1 MENLLR
7 PIYQERASHPGTLGV
22 LVIEKTKPFHPLTDN
37 FDVVLLIIVQD
48 NEKPWFVKHYDFEGK
63 KAAMHVVAEEQVNEW
78 LISGSHRRLVAW
90 LVNGKIIFDRN
101 EYIAGLKERI
111 RDFPYEERTRKI
123 GVEFARLIRRYT
135 EGKELFA
142 SRQYMDAYNF
152 ILHALHHLARL
163 SVIEHGFHPEITVWN
178 QVKHIEPEIFKLYT
192 ELLSGEDPLDK
203 RLELLLLANDFSLSS
218 KSKNATVHIRK
229 VMNERSNA
237 WTYQEL
243 MEEEQLKEYGIDLG
257 ALLEYMIEKGLV
269 EVHRSETKGSGI
281 FIREYSAIE

>member
-63 KAAMHVVAEEQVNEW
+63 KAAMHVVSEEQVNEW

>member
-37 FDVVLLIIVQD
+37 FDVVLLIIVQT

-63 KAAMHVVAEEQVNEW
+63 KAAMHIVSEEQVNEW
-78 LISGSHRRLVAW
+78 LLLGSHRRLVAW

-142 SRQYMDAYNF
+142 SKQYMDAYNF

-218 KSKNATVHIRK
+218 KSKNATAHIRK
-229 VMNERSNA
+229 VMNEQTNP

>member
-1 MENLLR
+1 MMENLLR
-7 PIYQERASHPGTLGV
+7 PIYQERASHPETLGV

-37 FDVVLLIIVQD
+37 FDVVLLIIVNND
-48 NEKPWFVKHYDFEGK
+48 EKSWFVKHYEFEDK
-63 KAAMHVVAEEQVNEW
+63 KAAMHVVSEQQVNEW
-78 LISGSHRRLVAW
+78 LGSGSHRRLVAW

-111 RDFPYEERTRKI
+111 RDFPYEERISKI

-135 EGKELFA
+135 EGKDLFA
-142 SRQYMDAYNF
+142 SKQYMDAYNF

-218 KSKNATVHIRK
+218 KSTNATVHIRH
-229 VMNERSNA
+229 VMKERESA
-237 WTYQEL
+237 WTYQDL
-243 MEEEQLKEYGIDLG
+243 MEEEQLKDYGIDLG
-257 ALLEYMIEKGLV
+257 ALIEYMIDKGLI
-269 EVHRSETKGSGI
+269 EVHQSETKGTGI
-281 FIREYSAIE
+281 FIRKYKAI

>member
-63 KAAMHVVAEEQVNEW
+63 KAAMHVVSEDQVNEW

-101 EYIAGLKERI
+101 EYISGLKERI
-111 RDFPYEERTRKI
+111 RDFPYEERTRKN

>member
-63 KAAMHVVAEEQVNEW
+63 KAAMHVVSEEQVNEW

-101 EYIAGLKERI
+101 EYIAGVKERI

>member
-37 FDVVLLIIVQD
+37 FDVVLLIIVSD
-48 NEKPWFVKHYDFEGK
+48 DEKPWFVKHYDFEGK
-63 KAAMHVVAEEQVNEW
+63 KAAMHVVSEEQVNEW
-78 LISGSHRRLVAW
+78 LISGSHRRLVTW

-111 RDFPYEERTRKI
+111 RDFPYEERTRRM

-135 EGKELFA
+135 DGKDLFA
-142 SRQYMDAYNF
+142 SKQYMDAYNF

-178 QVKHIEPEIFKLYT
+178 QVKHIEPEIFKLYN

-218 KSKNATVHIRK
+218 KSRNATVHIRT
-229 VMNERSNA
+229 VMNEREAA

-257 ALLEYMIEKGLV
+257 ALLEYMIEKELI

-281 FIREYSAIE
+281 FIREYKAK

>member
-7 PIYQERASHPGTLGV
+7 PIYQERASHPETLGV
-22 LVIEKTKPFHPLTDN
+22 IVIEKTKPHHPLTDN
-37 FDVVLLIIVQD
+37 FDVVLLIIVNNNQ
-48 NEKPWFVKHYDFEGK
+48 KPWLVKHYEFEDK
-63 KAAMHVVAEEQVNEW
+63 KAAMHVVSEQQVHDW
-78 LISGSHRRLVAW
+78 LLTGSHRRLVAW

-111 RDFPYEERTRKI
+111 REFPLEERTRKI
-123 GVEFARLIRRYT
+123 GVEFAKLIRRYMD
-135 EGKELFA
+135 GKELFA
-142 SRQYMDAYNF
+142 SKQYMDAYNF

-192 ELLSGEDPLDK
+192 ELLTGEDPLDK

-218 KSKNATVHIRK
+218 KSFNATLHIRK
-229 VMNERSNA
+229 VMNERDGV

-243 MEEEQLKEYGIDLG
+243 LENDQLKEYGIDLG
-257 ALLEYMIEKGLV
+257 ALLEYMVEKELIEVLL
-269 EVHRSETKGSGI
+269 SETKGNGI
-281 FIREYSAIE
+281 YSRQYRAK

>member
-37 FDVVLLIIVQD
+37 FDVVLLIIVQN

-63 KAAMHVVAEEQVNEW
+63 KAAMHVVSEEQVNEW
-78 LISGSHRRLVAW
+78 LLLGSHRRLVAW

-111 RDFPYEERTRKI
+111 RDFPYEERSRKI

-229 VMNERSNA
+229 VMNERNTA

>member
-63 KAAMHVVAEEQVNEW
+63 KAAMHVVSEEQVNEW

-101 EYIAGLKERI
+101 EYIAGVKERI

-281 FIREYSAIE
+281 FIREYSAIK

>member
-63 KAAMHVVAEEQVNEW
+63 KAAMHVVSEEQVNEW

-101 EYIAGLKERI
+101 EYIAGVKERI

-257 ALLEYMIEKGLV
+257 TLLEYMIEKGLV

>member
-63 KAAMHVVAEEQVNEW
+63 KAAMHVVSEEQVNEW

-101 EYIAGLKERI
+101 EYIAGVKERI

-178 QVKHIEPEIFKLYT
+178 QVKQIEPEIFKLYT

>member
-37 FDVVLLIIVQD
+37 FDVVLLIIVSD
-48 NEKPWFVKHYDFEGK
+48 NEKPWFVKHYEFEGK
-63 KAAMHVVAEEQVNEW
+63 KAAMHVVSEEQVNEW

-111 RDFPYEERTRKI
+111 REFPFEERTRKI

-135 EGKELFA
+135 DGKELFA
-142 SRQYMDAYNF
+142 SKQYMDAYNF

-218 KSKNATVHIRK
+218 KSVNATSHIRN
-229 VMNERSNA
+229 VMKEREGVWS
-237 WTYQEL
+237 YQEL
-243 MEEEQLKEYGIDLG
+243 MEDEQLNEYGIDLG
-257 ALLEYMIEKGLV
+257 ALLEYMIEKDLIQ
-269 EVHRSETKGSGI
+269 VHMSETKGSGI
-281 FIREYSAIE
+281 FIRQYRAV

>member
-63 KAAMHVVAEEQVNEW
+63 KAAMHVVSEEQVNEW

-101 EYIAGLKERI
+101 EYIAGVKERI

-243 MEEEQLKEYGIDLG
+243 MEEEQLKEYRIDLG
-257 ALLEYMIEKGLV
+257 ALLEYMIEKGLI

>member
-37 FDVVLLIIVQD
+37 FDVVLLIIVQN

-63 KAAMHVVAEEQVNEW
+63 KAAMHVVSEEQVNDW

-229 VMNERSNA
+229 VMNEHRKA